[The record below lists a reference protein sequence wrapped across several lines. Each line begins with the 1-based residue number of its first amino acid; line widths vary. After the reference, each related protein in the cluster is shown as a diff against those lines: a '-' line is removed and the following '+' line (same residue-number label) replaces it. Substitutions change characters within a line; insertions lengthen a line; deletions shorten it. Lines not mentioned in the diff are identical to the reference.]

1 MDRNA
6 DHVVDQVV
14 DQHADE
20 QGEQADVL
28 LLTGLHQELQWIQR
42 VSGLDFKRRMRNGTS
57 YLCADITRGERSVR
71 IVTQR
76 QLEKGLTI
84 AAVTATKGI
93 CIWRPKFVV
102 MTGLCAGIRGAVD
115 LGDLIVATQ
124 SFEHSSGQLING
136 LLVPAQN
143 RVSIDAWLLD
153 TLQSLTDSSS
163 IIPDIQASYTAALP
177 ADTKT
182 RIHYGSMACG
192 PHVVKDKSY
201 MDALKNREYS
211 LLGLDMESYGVA
223 LAASMCSTHSHPVV
237 PLIIKGVCDFA
248 DSEKSDLW
256 HDYCSYASAS
266 FVLRL
271 MEEVI
276 MRDHAFSRIKGL
288 AEH

>member
-1 MDRNA
+1 MDRKA
-6 DHVVDQVV
+6 DHVVDH
-14 DQHADE
+14 HADE
-20 QGEQADVL
+20 QADKADVL
-28 LLTGLHQELQWIQR
+28 LLTGLHQELEWVQR
-42 VSGLDFKRRMRNGTS
+42 VIGLDFNRRMRGGTS

-76 QLEKGLTI
+76 QLEKGLTT

-93 CIWRPKFVV
+93 CIWRPRFVV
-102 MTGLCAGIRGAVD
+102 MTGVCAGIRGAVD

-124 SFEHSSGQLING
+124 CFEHSSGQLIDG

-143 RVSIDAWLLD
+143 RISIDAWLLD
-153 TLQSLTDSSS
+153 TLTYLTDSSS

-177 ADTKT
+177 ADSKT

-237 PLIIKGVCDFA
+237 PLIVKGVCDFA
-248 DSEKSDLW
+248 DSEKGDLW

-271 MEEVI
+271 LEEV
-276 MRDHAFSRIKGL
+276 MLRDYAFSRITGL